1 MFVASPLALGDLSEE
16 STRRPAFAG
25 EVLTIALPDVS
36 ANLRIAQLEVV
47 LELVDV
53 HDAGDGN
60 AIFLEDEVLLVETN
74 PLDHGAKVDA
84 RLRR

>member
-1 MFVASPLALGDLSEE
+1 M
-16 STRRPAFAG
+16 RRPAFAG

-53 HDAGDGN
+53 HDAGDGD

-74 PLDHGAKVDA
+74 PPDHGAKVDA